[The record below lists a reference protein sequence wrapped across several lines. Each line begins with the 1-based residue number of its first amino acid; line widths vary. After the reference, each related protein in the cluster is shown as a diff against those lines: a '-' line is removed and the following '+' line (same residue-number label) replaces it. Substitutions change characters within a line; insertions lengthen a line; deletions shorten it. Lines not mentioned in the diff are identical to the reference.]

1 LGDVAAI
8 VQPVFVHDAEIEL
21 LLGITAFGGLKQ
33 VFSHASGSSISGAAR
48 RSAVVGW
55 DDTGKR

>member
-1 LGDVAAI
+1 LR
-8 VQPVFVHDAEIEL
+8 
-21 LLGITAFGGLKQ
+21 LGITAFGGLKQ
-33 VFSHASGSSISGAAR
+33 GFFHASGSSISGAAR